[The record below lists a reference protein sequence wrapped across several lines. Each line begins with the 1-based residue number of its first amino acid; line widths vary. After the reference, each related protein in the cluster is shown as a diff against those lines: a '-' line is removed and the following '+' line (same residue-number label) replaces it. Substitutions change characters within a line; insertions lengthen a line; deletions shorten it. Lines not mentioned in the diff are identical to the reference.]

1 MNSYPPGFLRE
12 VKLELNSVAR
22 SAPTYRRYLNLMHG
36 WASSL
41 ESRPRRLGLALSFA
55 SRIVRLSFDGTSP
68 RTNNR

>member
-12 VKLELNSVAR
+12 VKLGGPLGADDD
-22 SAPTYRRYLNLMHG
+22 
-36 WASSL
+36 
-41 ESRPRRLGLALSFA
+41 RPRRLGWALSFA